1 MTDWKPAMRV
11 PDPAVRVLD
20 ERFRPY
26 VLPLAKLERLATGC
40 RWAEGPVWFGDHR
53 TLVWSDIPNDRMLRW
68 DAASRAGP
76 EREQARSR
84 PSQRHRAQR
93 RQRRSH
99 LPSSG
104 QPGQHPTDLA
114 HQ

>member
-26 VLPLAKLERLATGC
+26 VLPLAKLERLAAGC

-53 TLVWSDIPNDRMLRW
+53 TLVPGTI
-68 DAASRAGP
+68 SRLELVP
-76 EREQARSR
+76 
-84 PSQRHRAQR
+84 
-93 RQRRSH
+93 RQFH
-99 LPSSG
+99 FAL
-104 QPGQHPTDLA
+104 Q
-114 HQ
+114 